1 MLTVSLFLTLS
12 LTLGIPVSLLL
23 ILNMFHI
30 LHDMKNKKIRALY
43 WKRER

>member
-12 LTLGIPVSLLL
+12 LTLGILVSLLL

-30 LHDMKNKKIRALY
+30 FHDMKNQKICALY